1 MTNAV
6 TIIETKVK
14 VNSPLAASCS
24 VIRKYLSSVSGNY
37 VIDPEGVGG
46 VAPFTVYCDMADKN
60 GVGVTVVGHDS
71 ESR

>member
-24 VIRKYLSSVSGNY
+24 VIRKYVSSVSGNY
-37 VIDPEGVGG
+37 VIDPDGKGG
-46 VAPFTVYCDMADKN
+46 LPPFAVYCDMADKN
-60 GVGVTVVGHDS
+60 GVGVTVIM
-71 ESR
+71 SRQ